1 MPTARFSTEV
11 WSEAGRSVAAVG
23 PLLSFRAAGLR
34 GRARTGAVIA
44 MVSLLVITVLAAWL
58 PGYLPE
64 GDLTRGDVLLLL
76 PTGYVTVLVVSLVS
90 AAASGGGRE
99 LLPREQGV
107 AFPVSPTTDHL
118 GALLMAPLNIAWL
131 LQSWTLLAATAFVVG
146 VHPTLVLAQI
156 PVLLWLATAT
166 ALAQMVSWAVE
177 WLRRGPNGRLVVRVL
192 IVVLAGALAA
202 LISTGALVPL
212 LDHSPTVK
220 ITLGVLE
227 GAGAQW
233 WRWLQVVVVE
243 LGIEL
248 AAVIVGAY
256 VAGRVA
262 KRPPRDELRVESSV
276 QAPRDEPRSDLV
288 ALMRT
293 DRMSIW
299 RSVPLRRG
307 LGVLALLPGLVALAS
322 DLDWSMLC
330 IMPGLVCSG
339 GALLF
344 GVNSWSLD
352 GRGALWRD
360 SLPVDPKLTFF
371 SRVAV
376 LAEVLMFATVIT
388 LVLAA
393 LRTGVPSV
401 SQLSA
406 VVCCTVVVALQVVSG
421 SLRWSVRR
429 PFSVDLRSARATP
442 APPLTMVGYSAR
454 LALVTTT
461 TGLLFGVTSHVSWE
475 WSVLL
480 ALPFALFSAY
490 RLTSTAASWA
500 DPVVRSKVVATVAS

>member
-1 MPTARFSTEV
+1 M
-11 WSEAGRSVAAVG
+11 G
-23 PLLSFRAAGLR
+23 PLLNFRAAALR
-34 GRARTGAVIA
+34 GRARAGAVVA
-44 MVSLLVITVLAAWL
+44 MVVLLVITVLVAWL

-64 GDLTRGDVLLLL
+64 GRLTRGNVLLLL
-76 PTGYVTVLVVSLVS
+76 PTGYVTVLIVSLVS

-99 LLPREQGV
+99 LLPREQAV
-107 AFPVSPTTDHL
+107 AFPVSPATDHL

-131 LQSWTLLAATAFVVG
+131 LQGWTLLGATAFVVG
-146 VHPTLVLAQI
+146 AHPTLVLAQV

-166 ALAQMVSWAVE
+166 ALAQMVSWGVE
-177 WLRRGPNGRLVVRVL
+177 WLRRGRHGRLVVRTL
-192 IVVLAGALAA
+192 IVILAGVLAG
-202 LISTGALVPL
+202 LISTGGLVPL

-220 ITLGVLE
+220 ITIGVLE
-227 GAGAQW
+227 GAAAEW
-233 WRWLQVVVVE
+233 WRWLQVIVVE
-243 LGIEL
+243 LGIGL
-248 AAVIVGAY
+248 GAVVAGAY
-256 VAGRVA
+256 VAGLVA
-262 KRPPRDELRVESSV
+262 KRPARDELRVESSV
-276 QAPRDEPRSDLV
+276 QTPRADPPSDLA

-293 DRMSIW
+293 DRVSIW

-307 LGVLALLPGLVALAS
+307 LAVLALLPGMVALAS
-322 DLDWSMLC
+322 ALDWSMLC

-360 SLPVDPKLTFF
+360 SLPVNPKLMFV

-376 LAEVLMFATVIT
+376 LVEVLLFATLIT
-388 LVLAA
+388 LILAA
-393 LRTGVPSV
+393 LRAGVPTLA
-401 SQLSA
+401 QFSA
-406 VVCCTVVVALQVVSG
+406 IACSTVVVALQVVSG

-442 APPLTMVGYSAR
+442 APPLMMVGYSAR

-461 TGLLFGVTSHVSWE
+461 TGLLFGVTSHVRWE

-480 ALPFALFSAY
+480 ALPFVLFSAY
-490 RLTSTAASWA
+490 RLVSTARSWA
-500 DPVVRSKVVATVAS
+500 DPVVRCRVVSTVAS